1 MTRKNGL
8 TLLELIVVVII
19 IAIGAS
25 LALPNFRKGADQKRA
40 DSAIAGLRAMSYCL
54 RIYVQEHGGVLPAGT
69 KWGHLDSEGVIGE
82 AIIGNGCYDRDQFEK
97 TYTFPA
103 RNADISYNKDV
114 PATVIAAS
122 DKRSVRTVCLVPA
135 GTPDRRGNVY
145 DLPSGSC
152 DSEPSDGWYRKM
164 PE

>member
-54 RIYVQEHGGVLPAGT
+54 RIYVRARRCPSRRNEVGPSRLGRGDRGGNHRERLLRPRPVRKDLYLPR
-69 KWGHLDSEGVIGE
+69 EE
-82 AIIGNGCYDRDQFEK
+82 
-97 TYTFPA
+97 
-103 RNADISYNKDV
+103 
-114 PATVIAAS
+114 
-122 DKRSVRTVCLVPA
+122 
-135 GTPDRRGNVY
+135 RGY
-145 DLPSGSC
+145 FI
-152 DSEPSDGWYRKM
+152 
-164 PE
+164 